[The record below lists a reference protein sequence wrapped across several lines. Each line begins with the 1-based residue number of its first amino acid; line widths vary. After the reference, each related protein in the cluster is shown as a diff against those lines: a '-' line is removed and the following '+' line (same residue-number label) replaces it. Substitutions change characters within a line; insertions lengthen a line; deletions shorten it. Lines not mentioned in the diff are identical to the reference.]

1 MEEIN
6 DATFTG
12 NATVGSNVS
21 NILDLSGNEKP
32 AMDTDG
38 FETLEVSGNLMDC
51 DFDLSVK
58 QEPSPNDPGSL
69 HSSGLMSTTR
79 PLLTTSDDDAVKSDH
94 FSTGEGSDIFDKK
107 LADERSSPSDNIK
120 SKPTDDRSFEKQTP
134 APDVAGDALSISDED
149 TPGKLDKS
157 ESLTSASF
165 SSVTPAPIV
174 ESFHESEAQE
184 LLPNSKNPKI
194 DTKLVSELEN
204 PKEQGIRACETIAQ
218 RQAEKSEVAM
228 EAETSAGV
236 NPKADSNCPFSPG
249 SLFNPERLHHTVAE
263 YVYWR
268 DVKKTGLVFGSS
280 LVLLLSLTY
289 FSLIS
294 VVAYVAL
301 ALLSITITFRVYKNV
316 LQAVQKSNEGHPFK
330 EYLEMDINLSPETV
344 KETSET
350 LVHHVNC
357 VTNKLRSFFLVE
369 DLVDSLK
376 LVVFLWCMTYVG
388 GWFNGMTLVILAL
401 VSVFTLPK
409 VYETNK
415 TQIDHYMNLVRTQLN
430 DVCGKINAKIPLC
443 KKKKEQ

>member
-6 DATFTG
+6 DATSTG
-12 NATVGSNVS
+12 NATVGSKVS
-21 NILDLSGNEKP
+21 NILDLAGNEKP

-38 FETLEVSGNLMDC
+38 FETLEVGGNLMDC
-51 DFDLSVK
+51 DFDFSVK
-58 QEPSPNDPGSL
+58 QEPSVNDSGIL

-94 FSTGEGSDIFDKK
+94 FSTDEGSDILDKQ
-107 LADERSSPSDNIK
+107 LADDKSSPSDNIK
-120 SKPTDDRSFEKQTP
+120 SKPTDDRPFEKQTP

-149 TPGKLDKS
+149 TPGKSDKS

-165 SSVTPAPIV
+165 SSVTPAPV
-174 ESFHESEAQE
+174 AETFHESEAQE

-218 RQAEKSEVAM
+218 PRAEKSEVAM
-228 EAETSAGV
+228 EAEMSVGV
-236 NPKADSNCPFSPG
+236 NPKADSNCPFSP
-249 SLFNPERLHHTVAE
+249 VAE

-301 ALLSITITFRVYKNV
+301 ALLTVTITFRVYKNV

-330 EYLEMDINLSPETV
+330 EYLEMDINLSPETI
-344 KETSET
+344 KETSEN

-388 GWFNGMTLVILAL
+388 AWFNGMTLVILAL

-415 TQIDHYMNLVRTQLN
+415 IQIDHYMNLVRAQLN

>member
-1 MEEIN
+1 
-6 DATFTG
+6 
-12 NATVGSNVS
+12 
-21 NILDLSGNEKP
+21 
-32 AMDTDG
+32 
-38 FETLEVSGNLMDC
+38 MDC

-58 QEPSPNDPGSL
+58 QEPSTNDPGSL

-357 VTNKLRSFFLVE
+357 VTSKLRSLFLVE